1 MRILIIIACC
11 FSLMGMTC
19 RKNYC
24 NTLNVDF
31 INKSSDTIIY
41 AYKYTKNGQCYLDGW
56 KLAPDSQYRS
66 NSTIDCDAY
75 SSTENDDQKIIEI
88 FIADPS
94 TFVNHTL
101 VPCETLL
108 QSYPILKHYDLS
120 KKELKAIDY
129 TIKYE

>member
-11 FSLMGMTC
+11 FPLMAMKC

-24 NTLNVDF
+24 ESLKVDF
-31 INKSSDTIIY
+31 LNQSSDTIIY

-56 KLAPDSQYRS
+56 KLAPNAQYTS
-66 NSTIDCDAY
+66 NSTVDCDTY
-75 SSTENDDQKIIEI
+75 GNTENDDKKIIEI
-88 FIADPS
+88 FIADPAQ
-94 TFVNHTL
+94 FVNHAM

-120 KKELKAIDY
+120 KKELRDMNFK
-129 TIKYE
+129 IKYE